1 MKSVSNVNSFS
12 GEMIRAL
19 LNIYYGCK
27 DVSDSVN
34 QLQKTPPIVGIARIP
49 FCGFA
54 GPKQ

>member
-1 MKSVSNVNSFS
+1 MKSVSNVNLFS

-34 QLQKTPPIVGIARIP
+34 RLQKTPPIVGIARIP

>member
-27 DVSDSVN
+27 DVLDSVN
-34 QLQKTPPIVGIARIP
+34 RLQKTPPIVGIGRIP